1 MHTFIQKKY
10 LEINHEVQMNR
21 KLVLVLFLVFA
32 CTLWAADSDA
42 DKAAVIKII
51 NVLKCNI

>member
-1 MHTFIQKKY
+1 
-10 LEINHEVQMNR
+10 MNR